1 MSDVNDALSSLY
13 VELPGEVAADVN
25 GIVRNH
31 IASLEAELSQLRTER
46 DEALQREAENAD
58 KLKHYWLYSLP
69 KLEAKFAELRAERD
83 WLQQEQRTMLIECGK
98 LRVLLL
104 RADEALCMAIDID
117 DPNLSPSERDWI
129 ITQARGVHGDI
140 RAALQEAEQ

>member
-1 MSDVNDALSSLY
+1 MSDDKPRFVDDTIIEYTIHENILVPGSINYKQLGADLAEWKLRALTAESMEEDAQQ
-13 VELPGEVAADVN
+13 AAA
-25 GIVRNH
+25 RF
-31 IASLEAELSQLRTER
+31 
-46 DEALQREAENAD
+46 
-58 KLKHYWLYSLP
+58 K
-69 KLEAKFAELRAERD
+69 AERD
-83 WLQQEQRTMLIECGK
+83 K

-140 RAALQEAEQ
+140 RAALQEGEA